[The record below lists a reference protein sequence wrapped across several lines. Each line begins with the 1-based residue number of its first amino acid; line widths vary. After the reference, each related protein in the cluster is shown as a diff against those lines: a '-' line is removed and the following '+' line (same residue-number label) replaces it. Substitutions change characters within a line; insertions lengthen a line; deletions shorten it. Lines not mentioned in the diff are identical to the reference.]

1 MENPCMSDPRIRV
14 SNLVFLW
21 PDGTP
26 VLDGL
31 SFTLGPAHIGLVA
44 PNGAGKST
52 LLKLL
57 AGELQAQAG
66 QIDVDGVIGYLP
78 QDLPMD
84 REATVAQ
91 ALGIAAR
98 LRALDAIHAGDADP
112 AHFDTIDNDWDLRE
126 RTIAALARVGLP
138 DMPLDRRLATFSGG
152 EAVSLGLAAQ
162 LLRRPDVLLLDEP
175 TNNLDRAA
183 RLRLYDVLQAWPGCL
198 LVASHDR
205 ELLQRMDQIAELTPS
220 GLRLY
225 GGGFDFYRQAV
236 ETEQSAAE
244 QQARNL
250 RSELNREKRE
260 MQQAR
265 ERASRRAG
273 NASRNLADA
282 GLPRIIAGNR
292 RRSAQ
297 VTAAKADGTHGDRV
311 EHARARLLEAT
322 QALGE
327 TISLD
332 LALPA
337 TRVPADRVLFAG
349 EGLRIR
355 QGGRELFGE
364 HGLALTIRGPQR
376 IALRGAN
383 GVGKST
389 LLRILSGELVPHEG
403 HIRRG
408 PGRIAY
414 LSQRLDLL
422 DPAFSV
428 AENFATHA
436 PGMPTQERANLLSR
450 LQFQGSRMHLPVRVL
465 SGGERLRAVLACVLH
480 AAPAPQLLLLDEPTN
495 NLDLASVALLERALR
510 AYEGALVVVSHD
522 EAFLAEIG
530 VTRWLVLVDGRL
542 VEEVPG
548 E

>member
-244 QQARNL
+244 Q
-250 RSELNREKRE
+250 
-260 MQQAR
+260 
-265 ERASRRAG
+265 
-273 NASRNLADA
+273 
-282 GLPRIIAGNR
+282 
-292 RRSAQ
+292 
-297 VTAAKADGTHGDRV
+297 
-311 EHARARLLEAT
+311 
-322 QALGE
+322 
-327 TISLD
+327 
-332 LALPA
+332 
-337 TRVPADRVLFAG
+337 
-349 EGLRIR
+349 
-355 QGGRELFGE
+355 
-364 HGLALTIRGPQR
+364 
-376 IALRGAN
+376 
-383 GVGKST
+383 
-389 LLRILSGELVPHEG
+389 
-403 HIRRG
+403 
-408 PGRIAY
+408 
-414 LSQRLDLL
+414 
-422 DPAFSV
+422 
-428 AENFATHA
+428 
-436 PGMPTQERANLLSR
+436 
-450 LQFQGSRMHLPVRVL
+450 
-465 SGGERLRAVLACVLH
+465 
-480 AAPAPQLLLLDEPTN
+480 
-495 NLDLASVALLERALR
+495 
-510 AYEGALVVVSHD
+510 
-522 EAFLAEIG
+522 
-530 VTRWLVLVDGRL
+530 
-542 VEEVPG
+542 
-548 E
+548 

>member
-1 MENPCMSDPRIRV
+1 MENPRMPDPRIRV
-14 SNLVFLW
+14 SHLVFSW

-26 VLDGL
+26 VLDDL
-31 SFTLGPAHIGLVA
+31 SVALGPARTGLVA

-57 AGELQAQAG
+57 AGELQAQGG
-66 QIDVDGVIGYLP
+66 QLDIDGVVGYLP
-78 QDLPMD
+78 QDLPLD
-84 REATVAQ
+84 REATVAE

-98 LRALDAIHAGDADP
+98 LHALDAIRNGDADP
-112 AHFDTIDNDWDLRE
+112 AHFDNVGDDWDLCE
-126 RTIAALARVGLP
+126 RTHATLARVGLP
-138 DMPLDRRLATFSGG
+138 EMPLHRRLATFSGG
-152 EAVSLGLAAQ
+152 ETMSLGLAAQ

-183 RLRLYDVLQAWPGCL
+183 RRRLYATLQDWPGCL

-205 ELLQRMDQIAELTPS
+205 ELLQRMDQIAELKPTS
-220 GLRLY
+220 LRLY
-225 GGGFDFYRQAV
+225 GGGFELYREAV
-236 ETEQSAAE
+236 ATEQHAAE

-250 RSELNREKRE
+250 RSELKREKRE

-273 NASRNLADA
+273 NASRHQADA
-282 GLPRIIAGNR
+282 GLPRIVAGNR
-292 RRSAQ
+292 KRSAQ
-297 VTAAKADGTHGDRV
+297 VAAANADGTHGDRV
-311 EHARARLLEAT
+311 EQARARLLDAT
-322 QALGE
+322 QSLSD

-332 LALPA
+332 LSLPA

-349 EGLRIR
+349 EGLCMR
-355 QGGRELFGE
+355 QGGRDLFGE
-364 HGLALTIRGPQR
+364 HGVALTIRGPQR

-383 GVGKST
+383 GSGKTT
-389 LLRILSGELVPHEG
+389 LLRILCGDLQPDAG
-403 HIRRG
+403 HIRRS

-422 DPAFSV
+422 DPALSV
-428 AENFATHA
+428 AGNFGSFT
-436 PGMPTQERANLLSR
+436 PGMLPQERANLLAR
-450 LQFQGSRMHLPVRVL
+450 LRFQGSRMHLPVGAL
-465 SGGERLRAVLACVLH
+465 SGGERLRAILVCVLH

-495 NLDLASVALLERALR
+495 NLDLDTVALLEEALH

-530 VTRWLVLVDGRL
+530 VARWLELMDGRL
-542 VEEVPG
+542 VEVV
-548 E
+548 